1 MRKLLNVLYVTS
13 PDGYLSRDG
22 QNVVVRVG
30 EVEKARF
37 PIHILE
43 SIVCFTYAGASPALM
58 ELCAESGVPLSF
70 ISSTGKFLARL
81 TGPTK
86 GNVLLRRRQYRM
98 ADDPA
103 ESAAIVR
110 NVIAAKTTN
119 SRAVI
124 RRAMSDHADAASDS
138 RLQRALEDLT
148 RIVQR
153 VFDCPDDLE
162 ALRGLEGQAA
172 NVYFSAFNGLIRNPE
187 PAFRF
192 NTRTR
197 RPPRDPVNALLS
209 FLYTLLRHDVQSA
222 LETVGLDP
230 YVGFLHTDRPGRPS
244 LALDLMEELRPYL
257 ADRLALTLINRKQVT
272 PKDFISSETGGVV
285 LTDEARKT
293 VLGAWQARKR
303 EAIEHPFLDEKIEI
317 GLIPYA
323 QALLLA
329 RYVRGD
335 LDGYPPFVW
344 R

>member
-58 ELCAESGVPLSF
+58 ELSAESGVPLSF

-197 RPPRDPVNALLS
+197 RPPRD
-209 FLYTLLRHDVQSA
+209 
-222 LETVGLDP
+222 
-230 YVGFLHTDRPGRPS
+230 
-244 LALDLMEELRPYL
+244 
-257 ADRLALTLINRKQVT
+257 
-272 PKDFISSETGGVV
+272 
-285 LTDEARKT
+285 
-293 VLGAWQARKR
+293 
-303 EAIEHPFLDEKIEI
+303 
-317 GLIPYA
+317 
-323 QALLLA
+323 
-329 RYVRGD
+329 
-335 LDGYPPFVW
+335 
-344 R
+344 

>member
-13 PDGYLSRDG
+13 PDSYLSRDG

-30 EVEKARF
+30 DEERARF

-43 SIVCFTYAGASPALM
+43 GIVCFSYVGASPALM
-58 ELCAESGVPLSF
+58 ELCAESGVALSF
-70 ISSTGKFLARL
+70 LSESGKFLARV
-81 TGPTK
+81 TGPTT

-98 ADDPA
+98 ADDMS
-103 ESAAIVR
+103 ESAAIAR
-110 NVIAAKTTN
+110 NIIAAKITN
-119 SRAVI
+119 SRAVL
-124 RRAMSDHADAASDS
+124 RRALSDHADAATEEK
-138 RLQRALEDLT
+138 LHRAVVELT
-148 RIVQR
+148 EILQR

-172 NVYFSAFNGLIRNPE
+172 NVYFGVFNELIRNPD

-192 NTRTR
+192 DTRTR

-209 FLYTLLRHDVQSA
+209 FLYALLRHDVQSA

-244 LALDLMEELRPYL
+244 LALDLMEELRPYV
-257 ADRLALTLINRKQVT
+257 ADRLVLTLVNRKQVSA
-272 PKDFISSETGGVV
+272 KDFVSSETGGVL
-285 LTDEARKT
+285 LTDEGRKK
-293 VLGAWQARKR
+293 VLGAWQERKR
-303 EAIEHPFLDEKIEI
+303 ETVEHPFLEEKIQV

-329 RYVRGD
+329 RYIRGD
-335 LDGYPPFVW
+335 LEGYPPFTW

>member
-13 PDGYLSRDG
+13 PDGYLARDG

-30 EVEKARF
+30 DEEKARF

-43 SIVCFTYAGASPALM
+43 SIVCFTYAGASPGLM
-58 ELCAESGVPLSF
+58 ELCAESGVALSF
-70 ISSTGKFLARL
+70 LSESGRFLARV
-81 TGPTK
+81 TGPAT

-98 ADDPA
+98 ADDVS
-103 ESAAIVR
+103 ESSLIVR
-110 NVIAAKTTN
+110 NIVAAKITN
-119 SRAVI
+119 SRSVI
-124 RRAMSDHADAASDS
+124 RRARSDHAGGDNEQ
-138 RLQRALEDLT
+138 RLQQAIEGLT
-148 RIVQR
+148 KILHR
-153 VFDCPDDLE
+153 VFECPDDLE

-172 NVYFSAFNGLIRNPE
+172 NIYFSVFNDLIRNPD
-187 PAFRF
+187 PAFHF
-192 NTRTR
+192 STRTR

-209 FLYTLLRHDVQSA
+209 FLYALLRHDVQSA

-257 ADRLALTLINRKQVT
+257 ADRLALTLINRKQVV
-272 PKDFISSETGGVV
+272 PKDFIASEAGGVM
-285 LTDEARKT
+285 LTPEARKT
-293 VLGAWQARKR
+293 VLGAWQERKR
-303 EAIEHPFLDEKIEI
+303 ETIEHPFLEEKIEV

-329 RYVRGD
+329 RYIRGD
-335 LDGYPPFVW
+335 LEGYPPFLW